1 MKRLSGW
8 DALLLYSETPT
19 VHQHTLKIA
28 VIDTAQFEGRPTF
41 DAFRETFRSRL
52 WILDPLRYQLVDVPL
67 HLHRPMWREDAE
79 IDLDYHLR
87 RVTVP
92 APGGRAGLDAL
103 VGEIA
108 STPLDHRRP
117 LWKLYYA
124 EGLAEDRV
132 AVIGKVHHALAD
144 GVASANLM
152 ARAME
157 WPDFAHPEHAVAPAV
172 GPPGAAELLLSA
184 GRDHLRQLG
193 ELPSA
198 VRGGVAGVYR
208 LQRRARRRLRNPDLA
223 RPFKPPPTFL
233 NRRITAGRTFAT
245 ATLSL
250 DEVKAAGKCLEVTI
264 NDLVLAIAAG
274 GLRRLL
280 LVHDG
285 HADEALI
292 AEVPAA
298 TDTSPD
304 RITGNKLST
313 MLVSLP
319 VQIADPLARVR
330 LIQTATRIAKEDNE
344 LLGPETVS
352 RFLQYV
358 PAAVVG
364 MTFKWMSRRE
374 APNQLFNLIV
384 SNVPGPRARGRIA
397 GAVVTEIYSVGPL
410 AAGSAMNVTVWSYVD
425 QLNISVLC
433 DDRAFEDVHE
443 ATEAFIEAFADI
455 RRAAGLGPTTTTVAS
470 ALPQVLSARR
480 TRSGARPAR

>member
-1 MKRLSGW
+1 MKRLTGW
-8 DALLLYSETPT
+8 DAFLLYSETPN

-28 VIDTAQFEGRPTF
+28 VVDTAQFEGPPTF

-52 WILDPLRYQLVDVPL
+52 WILDPLRYELVDVPL
-67 HLHRPMWREDAE
+67 RLHRPMWREDAE

-108 STPLDHRRP
+108 GTPLDHRRP
-117 LWKLYYA
+117 LWRLYYA
-124 EGLAEDRV
+124 EGLADDRV

-144 GVASANLM
+144 GIASANLM

-157 WPDFAHPEHAVAPAV
+157 WPDVAHPEHAVPRAV
-172 GPPGAAELLLSA
+172 APPGAVELLRNA
-184 GRDHLRQLG
+184 GRDHLRQLR
-193 ELPSA
+193 ELPAA
-198 VRGGVAGVYR
+198 VRDGVAGIYR
-208 LQRRARRRLRNPDLA
+208 LQWHARHRLRDPDLA

-233 NRRITAGRTFAT
+233 NRRISAGRAFAT

-250 DEVKAAGKCLEVTI
+250 DEVKAASRCLAVTI

-280 LVHDG
+280 LDRDG

-298 TDTSPD
+298 TDISPD
-304 RITGNKLST
+304 RIAGNKLST

-319 VQIADPLARVR
+319 VQLDDPLARVR

-358 PAAVVG
+358 PAAAVRL
-364 MTFKWMSRRE
+364 TFNWTSRRHG
-374 APNQLFNLIV
+374 PNQLFNVIV
-384 SNVPGPRARGRIA
+384 SNVPGPRHRGRIA

-433 DDRAFEDVHE
+433 DDRAFDDVHE
-443 ATEAFIEAFADI
+443 ATEAFIGAFAEI
-455 RRAAGLGPTTTTVAS
+455 RRAAGLGGTTTNVAT
-470 ALPQVLSARR
+470 ALPQAVGPRR
-480 TRSGARPAR
+480 ERGLA